1 MVFLF
6 HNVKQIFTDHLITD
20 IHACQSQQSFGNA
33 FGADQVGD
41 LLATL
46 ERAATDDQRH
56 MQATVM
62 AGALVIIIAVQVR
75 VTVAG
80 LEVRAM
86 VGSIEDN
93 CIIIQAFFLFSFDT
107 SLPRFSSRLA
117 HWPR

>member
-1 MVFLF
+1 
-6 HNVKQIFTDHLITD
+6 
-20 IHACQSQQSFGNA
+20 
-33 FGADQVGD
+33 
-41 LLATL
+41 
-46 ERAATDDQRH
+46 

-93 CIIIQAFFLFSFDT
+93 CIIIQAFFFQL
-107 SLPRFSSRLA
+107 
-117 HWPR
+117 